1 MISRRWDGVIF
12 ACILAF
18 VLALVLHGTGAA
30 TLAAVGVLVG
40 ACGRVWQ
47 SMNRRAAD
55 PERRRHSKVHVKVD
69 RDRVTGEYRRE
80 DRTGETPA

>member
-1 MISRRWDGVIF
+1 MPARLWNGVIF
-12 ACILAF
+12 AGILVF

-40 ACGRVWQ
+40 ACGRAWQ

-55 PERRRHSKVHVKVD
+55 PDGFRRSKIHFKVAGD
-69 RDRVTGEYRRE
+69 RPLGEYRRE
-80 DRTGETPA
+80 ERAGGTSP